1 MTHTVELPNILKQQK
16 VRRSTVVAD
25 YLREMI
31 LSGQMKPGDKLP
43 TEEQLCQHFGVSRT
57 TLREAVQALR
67 VAGVL
72 EVTPGRGSFVCTPD
86 VDKMLRDMAMM
97 GKYANLDGLEV
108 SYILDVLMQD
118 VVQQACRAARSR
130 KRTLHQFLF
139 MRDGSAEENEALE
152 RAWVKQLILLTE
164 KPLTASL
171 VEAFML
177 MDKATRF
184 LRLTDSDNLL
194 RLMQIQM
201 RLNASLE
208 SGDVESAERLMKSY
222 LKPVESAVQAA

>member
-57 TLREAVQALR
+57 TLREAVQSLR

-108 SYILDVLMQD
+108 SYIVDVLMQD
-118 VVQQACRAARSR
+118 VVRQACRAATSG
-130 KRTLHQFLF
+130 KRALHQFLLL
-139 MRDGSAEENEALE
+139 RDGSTEENEALE
-152 RAWVKQLILLTE
+152 RAWMKHLILLTE
-164 KPLTASL
+164 KPLTASF

-177 MDKATRF
+177 MDKTTRF
-184 LRLTDSDNLL
+184 MRLANGDNLL

-222 LKPVESAVQAA
+222 LKPVEPAAQAA